1 MIGGEDIILHTRGLD
16 SLLALELCVRI
27 VLLHWKSGLVQG
39 GLSAEIYQTFAEIP
53 LGTESELL
61 IYRDRSAVNSWAEL
75 GAQPSNEN
83 TMIHILA
90 YADGQITVVVDSAQT
105 EEVRNLIGSIR
116 KAIWSMSIQLMPLE
130 MAA

>member
-1 MIGGEDIILHTRGLD
+1 
-16 SLLALELCVRI
+16 
-27 VLLHWKSGLVQG
+27 
-39 GLSAEIYQTFAEIP
+39 
-53 LGTESELL
+53 
-61 IYRDRSAVNSWAEL
+61 
-75 GAQPSNEN
+75 
-83 TMIHILA
+83 MIHILA